1 MKSLVSLALALTVV
15 PMTYA
20 VGTTAVSTPP
30 PPGDP
35 AALPLAGTPA
45 AAAPAPP
52 ELVARVDDLTA
63 EARAHSVRLGLAP
76 APAPAPAAAAGAA
89 EPVRTD
95 VMERREERLAAVVA
109 FLAERTEADTAVDER
124 PAHPV
129 PAAGRGLQARVDRAH
144 ALAVARAVRLGVDRP
159 APLPEAT
166 TRSERVAQLA
176 RWRTVA
182 SWLGAR
188 RERVRPHER
197 PLSARIPHYDE
208 LMCIAEHE
216 SHGTW
221 DINTGN
227 GYYGGL
233 QMDRTFQQTYS
244 PGLYARKGTADNW
257 TQEEQMRT
265 AEKAIV
271 GRGFSPWPNTARM
284 CGLL

>member
-20 VGTTAVSTPP
+20 VATSAGSAPP
-30 PPGDP
+30 PPAD
-35 AALPLAGTPA
+35 AAPLPLAGTPA
-45 AAAPAPP
+45 AAAPAPA

-63 EARAHSVRLGLAP
+63 QARAHSVRLGLAP
-76 APAPAPAAAAGAA
+76 APAPVAAATAA
-89 EPVRTD
+89 PSRTD
-95 VMERREERLAAVVA
+95 VMERREERLTAVVT
-109 FLAERTEADTAVDER
+109 FLSERQEADTAVDER
-124 PAHPV
+124 PAPPV
-129 PAAGRGLQARVDRAH
+129 PATGRDLRARVERAH
-144 ALAVARAVRLGVDRP
+144 ALAVSRALRLGVDRP
-159 APLPEAT
+159 EPLPAAT
-166 TRSERVAQLA
+166 TRAERIAQLA
-176 RWRTVA
+176 HWRSVA

-188 RERVRPHER
+188 RERVRPEER

-208 LMCIAEHE
+208 LMCIAGHE
-216 SHGTW
+216 SHETW

-244 PGLYARKGTADNW
+244 PEIYAKKGTADNW

-271 GRGFSPWPNTARM
+271 SRGFTPWPNTARM